1 MRGFLTR
8 LALITAA
15 AALLMVLWSRLSAPP
30 SSSATGPIPGP
41 ASVASLPRTVDARG
55 DLAADEQSTI
65 ALFEATR
72 DSVVFISTAQRVS
85 EGWSR
90 NVLTVPRGSG
100 LSRRRRA
107 APTSGSTAP

>member
-15 AALLMVLWSRLSAPP
+15 AALLMTLWSRLSAPP
-30 SSSATGPIPGP
+30 SSTAGPMPGP
-41 ASVASLPRTVDARG
+41 ATVASLPRTVDARG

-85 EGWSR
+85 AVEQIRILFFYISFH
-90 NVLTVPRGSG
+90 NLTQCRVP
-100 LSRRRRA
+100 LSIA
-107 APTSGSTAP
+107 L